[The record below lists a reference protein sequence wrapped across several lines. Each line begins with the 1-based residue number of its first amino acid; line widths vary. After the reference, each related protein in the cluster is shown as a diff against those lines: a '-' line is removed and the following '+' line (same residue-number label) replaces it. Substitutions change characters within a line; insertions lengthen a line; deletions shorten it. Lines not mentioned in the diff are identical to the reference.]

1 MKFKF
6 LRALSRNFSIE
17 KLRKFFDF
25 TSYYFGG
32 LFEKIEDDHIF
43 LSAAGIAFS
52 LILSMIP
59 FLLVVVAILGTIVSP
74 ELLMHYVNQLI
85 DTIIPYPDFAQY
97 IEHYISSRIPTA
109 FHYKNI
115 IGYVGV
121 FGLMFTST
129 WLFSSLRSILNYI
142 FRVEK
147 KKSAW
152 YGLIKDLGMILLLL
166 VIMLLT
172 TTIFPTIQILINSTL
187 QLEIL
192 QQLRISSLLTY
203 LLSLSSFFIIFLLF
217 YFFYYIIPYERIG
230 HKVIALSAFWAALLW
245 AIMKYIFGYYVTYF
259 LAAENLYGA
268 FLLLIVILFWIF
280 YSSILF
286 LLGAEI
292 GMLYK
297 NRHKEINRDEQNGN

>member
-1 MKFKF
+1 MKFKL
-6 LRALSRNFSIE
+6 LRTLTRNFPVE
-17 KLRKFFDF
+17 RVRKFFDF

-32 LFEKIEDDHIF
+32 LWRKVEEDHIY
-43 LSAAGIAFS
+43 LAAAGIAFS

-59 FLLVVVAILGTIVSP
+59 FLLIVFAILGSLISP
-74 ELLMHYVNQLI
+74 EVLQHQINQFI
-85 DTIIPYPDFAQY
+85 ETAIPYPDFA
-97 IEHYISSRIPTA
+97 HYLENFIMRRLPGV

-115 IGYVGV
+115 AAYIGI
-121 FGLMFTST
+121 FGLMFTTT
-129 WLFSSLRSILNYI
+129 WLFSSLRTILNHI
-142 FRVEK
+142 FVVEK
-147 KKSAW
+147 NKSAW
-152 YGLIKDLGMILLLL
+152 YGLIKDFGVIILIL
-166 VIMLLT
+166 VIMLLST
-172 TTIFPTIQILINSTL
+172 LVFPSIQILINSTL

-192 QQLRISSLLTY
+192 QTLRISQLMQS

-230 HKVIALSAFWAALLW
+230 NKVIAISAFWAALLW

-259 LAAENLYGA
+259 LAAEKLYGA
-268 FLLLIVILFWIF
+268 FLLVIVILFWIF

-297 NRHKEINRDEQNGN
+297 KRNDL

>member
-1 MKFKF
+1 MKFKL
-6 LRALSRNFSIE
+6 LRRLSQNFSVD

-32 LFEKIEDDHIF
+32 LFEKIESDHIF
-43 LSAAGIAFS
+43 LSAAGVAFS

-59 FLLVVVAILGTIVSP
+59 FLLVIIALLGVWVSP
-74 ELLMHYVNQLI
+74 ELLLKHVNQLI
-85 DTIIPYPDFAQY
+85 DTTIPYPEFAQY
-97 IEHYISSRIPTA
+97 IEHYINTRIPTA

-129 WLFSSLRSILNYI
+129 WLFSSLRSILNHI
-142 FRVEK
+142 FQVEK

-152 YGLIKDLGMILLLL
+152 YGLIKDFGMILLLL
-166 VIMLLT
+166 IIMLLT

-187 QLEIL
+187 NLEVL
-192 QQLRISSLLTY
+192 QQLRISKLLGF
-203 LLSLSSFFIIFLLF
+203 LLSFSSFFIIYLLF
-217 YFFYYIIPYERIG
+217 YFFYYTIPYEKIG

-268 FLLLIVILFWIF
+268 FLLVIVILFWIF

-292 GMLYK
+292 GMLCK
-297 NRHKEINRDEQNGN
+297 NRREIINNRGENGN